1 MKKGYPLFVA
11 AVLIFFLFTMDQR
24 VSANTGQSDIG
35 ADIQAERFDDTFTM
49 TAETAE
55 GTLTVVQDKATKRFL
70 SLEADYLNKKQE
82 AEQFKLLKQVEVKEV
97 GASTKAAVGRGTNTY
112 NKWYYGKWRNYTV
125 TFEQKT
131 TISIVVWI
139 LAAIPYVERVA
150 GLIAALIILW
160 EIKAGYFSAKLD
172 YKFLG
177 GKDMQVREHLKIWEK
192 KNYTKL
198 LEYKVA
204 ERKVR
209 GR

>member
-1 MKKGYPLFVA
+1 
-11 AVLIFFLFTMDQR
+11 
-24 VSANTGQSDIG
+24 
-35 ADIQAERFDDTFTM
+35 M

-82 AEQFKLLKQVEVKEV
+82 TEQFKLLKQVEVKEV
-97 GASTKAAVGRGTNTY
+97 GASTKAAVGRGTYTY

-131 TISIVVWI
+131 TVSIVVVGI
-139 LAAIPYVERVA
+139 LAAIPYVGRVA
-150 GLIAALIILW
+150 GPIAALIILW
-160 EIKAGYFSAKLD
+160 EIKVGYFSAKLD

-177 GKDMQVREHLKIWEK
+177 GKDMQVREHLKIWAK

-204 ERKVR
+204 ERKIR